1 MLFPISILLLPV
13 SRDFWEIDHMG
24 RERKS
29 KLKKMRPQFLV
40 LCEGD
45 TEITYVNMLRQ
56 NYRLP
61 IKIVARKVGCRV
73 SQRLINRYRKDL
85 AGAVDVESTFLMF
98 DGDKPEIVDTILS
111 CKGVPLVSKPCIEVW
126 FFAHFR
132 VPPETSVSSAECVR
146 QLNKIKNWEMY
157 QKGFLSSTQEKQLW
171 TNRKTAVDN
180 MKAKSSESNQ
190 FSSIYQFIQKLE
202 EASEQQ

>member
-1 MLFPISILLLPV
+1 
-13 SRDFWEIDHMG
+13 MG

-29 KLKKMRPQFLV
+29 KLKRMRPQFLV

-73 SQRLINRYRKDL
+73 SQRLIDRYRKDMT
-85 AGAVDVESTFLMF
+85 GSVDAKTTFLMF

-111 CKGVPLVSKPCIEVW
+111 CKGVSLMSKPCIEVW

-132 VPPETSVSSAECVR
+132 VPPETSVSSAECVK
-146 QLNKIKNWEMY
+146 QLNEIKNWETY
-157 QKGFLSSTQEKQLW
+157 QKGSLSSTQEKQLW
-171 TNRKTAVDN
+171 TNRKTAVHN
-180 MKAKSSESNQ
+180 MKSKSPESNQ
-190 FSSIYQFIQKLE
+190 FSSVYQFIQKLE